1 MAFIQLQSAPWDK
14 VYWLESDLPG
24 LKIFDRIIIKTDA
37 GQDLARIIDISQTL
51 DKPDELDKELSI
63 VRLAENQDL
72 LRQASSD
79 EECQAAL
86 FLCRQMIET
95 HNLSMKLVD
104 AHFSWDGSRI
114 TFAFV
119 AEGRVDF
126 RALVKDLSR
135 YFNKSIR
142 LQQIGI
148 RDEARVIGDAGRCG
162 RGLCCQNNLVKFNSV
177 TSDMAE
183 SQSLST
189 RGSDR
194 ISGSCGRLMC
204 CLAYEVEGY
213 KAMSKKMPPLGS
225 KVTVDG
231 RKGTVIGH
239 HLLKQSVDVEFV
251 GEKGEDRVIAE
262 VDLNRHAKKTG

>member
-1 MAFIQLQSAPWDK
+1 MAYLQLQCAAWDK
-14 VYWLESDLPG
+14 IYWLESDKEG
-24 LKIFDRIIIKTDA
+24 LKIFDRVIIKTDA
-37 GQDLARIIDISQTL
+37 GQDLARIIDIMQNL
-51 DKPDELDKELSI
+51 DKPEELDKELSI
-63 VRLAENQDL
+63 IRLASANDL
-72 LRQASSD
+72 LRQAASD
-79 EECQAAL
+79 DERQAAL
-86 FLCRQMIET
+86 AFCNQQIET
-95 HNLSMKLVD
+95 HHLNMKLVD

-126 RALVKDLSR
+126 RSLVKDLSR

-148 RDEARVIGDAGRCG
+148 RDEARVLGDAGRCG

-213 KAMSKKMPPLGS
+213 KAMSKKMPPIGS

-239 HLLKQSVDVEFV
+239 HLLKQSVDVEFA
-251 GEKGEDRVIAE
+251 EKGEDRVIVE